1 MPFRSSVSPE
11 ILAYIDEY
19 IPQKKAFLTMGW
31 VVQSNVDQAI
41 AELTAMANYQREDAE
56 LQKQNNERNEAFADR
71 AEMLRNMTMAERKAL
86 VRKEQNDAAVRA
98 YIARIEKE
106 ERRNKK

>member
-1 MPFRSSVSPE
+1 
-11 ILAYIDEY
+11 
-19 IPQKKAFLTMGW
+19 
-31 VVQSNVDQAI
+31 
-41 AELTAMANYQREDAE
+41 
-56 LQKQNNERNEAFADR
+56 
-71 AEMLRNMTMAERKAL
+71 MTMAERKAL